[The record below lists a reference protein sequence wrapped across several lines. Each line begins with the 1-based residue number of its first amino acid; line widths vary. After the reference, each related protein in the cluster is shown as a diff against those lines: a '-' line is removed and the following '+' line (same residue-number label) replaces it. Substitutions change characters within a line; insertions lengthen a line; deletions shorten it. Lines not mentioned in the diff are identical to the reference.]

1 MRVHSGGCHC
11 GRVRFEV
18 TADLARVVEC
28 NCSICTRK
36 AYLHLIVPSER
47 FRLLTD
53 DDALVTYRFGTM
65 VAQHRFCGRCG
76 VAGFYVPRSHPD
88 HVDVNVRCLDDVD
101 LRTLAVEPFDGRH
114 WEESIDDL
122 DI

>member
-1 MRVHSGGCHC
+1 MRPYTGSCHC

-18 TADLARVVEC
+18 TTDLARIVEC

-36 AYLHLIVPSER
+36 AYLHLIVPPER
-47 FRLLTD
+47 FRLLAGE
-53 DDALVTYRFGTM
+53 DALVTYRFGTM
-65 VAQHRFCGRCG
+65 VAQHRFCGHCG
-76 VAGFYVPRSHPD
+76 VAPFYVPRSHPD

-101 LRTLAVEPFDGRH
+101 LHALTVEPFDGRH

-122 DI
+122 DV